1 MGPMYRAFNYCI
13 VLLSPIAAALSSS
26 HGRLPPP
33 PRAAAVAEF
42 RRHAQQQPSPAAAA
56 SAAAA
61 AASHHHHTQQ
71 QPRPSPAAAPL
82 SSSLPPLPREAAAT
96 DSHRRHTQPPSA
108 RIPYLPPRPATV
120 AGAPSLHSRH
130 RSRSMPLPPSTV
142 RRCHRCSLPLPTG
155 ATAYYRALP
164 PPLAGGKREGIRE
177 RENDMGWDTQRC
189 G

>member
-1 MGPMYRAFNYCI
+1 MYRAFNYCI
-13 VLLSPIAAALSSS
+13 VLLSPITAALSSS

-56 SAAAA
+56 STAAA
-61 AASHHHHTQQ
+61 AASHHHHHTQQ

-82 SSSLPPLPREAAAT
+82 NSSLPPLPREAATT

-177 RENDMGWDTQRC
+177 RE
-189 G
+189 